1 MNIDVKNNFKNINI
15 YSTNYM
21 HESNTQMHLV
31 YIFEWEVY
39 YMMFPNEDE
48 FLRGKN
54 QRDPIT

>member
-31 YIFEWEVY
+31 YIFEWEGY

-48 FLRGKN
+48 F
-54 QRDPIT
+54 